1 MISDDVGLHNLF
13 VLIVAEASF
22 MMMMKERK
30 CFSNAQERRIRY
42 VFITTRLADNVGNV
56 TFRSLESL

>member
-22 MMMMKERK
+22 MMKEHK

-42 VFITTRLADNVGNV
+42 VFITTRFADSAGNL